1 MNQETILFSGT
12 IQENLLLAKTQAGID
27 DLRSA
32 LEGAY
37 ALEFVEQLP
46 EGLWTEIGER
56 GASLSGGQKQ
66 RLAIARAFLKD
77 PKILILDEDTSAL
90 DSYSER
96 QVQQGLARLFNGR
109 TSIVIAHRLSTIL
122 GADKIVVLD
131 RGRTIATGKHKV
143 LLRECPLYAEFCHE
157 QFGELGVPTGGAAQ
171 AL

>member
-12 IQENLLLAKTQAGID
+12 IQENLLLANPEAGID
-27 DLRSA
+27 DLRCA
-32 LEGAY
+32 LEAAY

-77 PKILILDEDTSAL
+77 PKILILDEATSAL
-90 DSYSER
+90 DSHSER
-96 QVQQGLARLFNGR
+96 QVQQGLARLLKDR
-109 TSIVIAHRLSTIL
+109 TSLVIAHRLSTIL

-131 RGRTIATGKHKV
+131 AGRIIATGKHEV
-143 LLRECPLYAEFCHE
+143 LLRKCPLYAQFCQE
-157 QFGELGVPTGGAAQ
+157 QFGELAAYTGHFD
-171 AL
+171 